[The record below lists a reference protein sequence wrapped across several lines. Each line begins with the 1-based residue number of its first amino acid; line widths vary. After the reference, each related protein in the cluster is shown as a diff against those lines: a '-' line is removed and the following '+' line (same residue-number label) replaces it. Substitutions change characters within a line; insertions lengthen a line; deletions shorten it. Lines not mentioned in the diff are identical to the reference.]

1 MLIKFHDLK
10 NFKKEIIN
18 YYLFY
23 GPNTGLIEE
32 TINKFFKPIY
42 TKNIINY
49 DESELLS
56 NINLFKEMVFNKS
69 FFENEKFI
77 IVNRASNKILEIIE
91 ELIESQITDL
101 KIIIKAGV
109 LEKKS
114 KLRSFFEK
122 NESVVITA
130 FYEDNYQSLSL
141 MAQNIF
147 RENKINVSGEIINL
161 IVERS
166 KGNRI
171 NITNEIEKILP
182 FAKKNNK
189 INFKDVLKL
198 TNLAENY
205 NISEL
210 VKYNLSKNKKKT
222 LNILNENNIIS
233 DENILILRTFLNNLK
248 RLKSLK
254 IKLKNNKNIDQV
266 LSSSRPPIFWKDK
279 EIIKQQLNVWS
290 LTEIKLLINKV
301 NDLELEI
308 KKNNQVSD
316 QILNNFIIENLIST
330 SSTIL

>member
-10 NFKKEIIN
+10 NFKKDTIN

-56 NINLFKEMVFNKS
+56 NIHLFKEMIFNKS

-77 IVNRASNKILEIIE
+77 IINRASNKILEIIE

-114 KLRSFFEK
+114 KLRNFFEK

-189 INFKDVLKL
+189 INFEDVLKL

-210 VKYNLSKNKKKT
+210 VNYNLSKNKKKT
-222 LNILNENNIIS
+222 LNILNENNKIS

-254 IKLKNNKNIDQV
+254 VKLKNNKNIDQV

-330 SSTIL
+330 SSTI